1 MFAVPNLARRL
12 LLARTVNELSHEQ
25 LSVLTGGVISAERL
39 AAVEGDPLA
48 DVEVA
53 QLVRLAEALDV
64 RPHDLSPVL
73 EKFYLE

>member
-1 MFAVPNLARRL
+1 MPNLARRL
-12 LLARTVNELSHEQ
+12 FLARTANDLSHDQ
-25 LSVLTGGVISAERL
+25 LAVLTGGAITAERL
-39 AAVEGDPLA
+39 AAVEGDPTS